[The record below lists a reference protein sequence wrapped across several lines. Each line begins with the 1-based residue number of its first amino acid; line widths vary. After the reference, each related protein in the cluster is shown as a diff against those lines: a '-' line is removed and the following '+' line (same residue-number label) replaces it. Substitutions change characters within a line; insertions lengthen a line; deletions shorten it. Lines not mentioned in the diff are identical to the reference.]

1 MLLAKVRSCWG
12 RVGPQANDGALLA
25 REDRPRG
32 TATRRQRLEQC
43 VHKPRVTS
51 HHQARRDAP
60 SGPPEGSSLLPQG
73 PSLLASEL
81 GENKRQF
88 RLHSMWCFV
97 TVAQGNY
104 CKFTVKWRKHRTVS
118 TQVTLL
124 GECVFPCAG
133 SALPELPRELEAAPA
148 WAREAGTGF
157 PLHSTVRFRS
167 HLYFFY
173 HVNTLLTPNKYKF
186 KTGRR

>member
-1 MLLAKVRSCWG
+1 
-12 RVGPQANDGALLA
+12 
-25 REDRPRG
+25 
-32 TATRRQRLEQC
+32 
-43 VHKPRVTS
+43 
-51 HHQARRDAP
+51 
-60 SGPPEGSSLLPQG
+60 
-73 PSLLASEL
+73 
-81 GENKRQF
+81 
-88 RLHSMWCFV
+88 MWCFV

-124 GECVFPCAG
+124 GECVFPRAG
-133 SALPELPRELEAAPA
+133 SALPELPREPEAAPA

-157 PLHSTVRFRS
+157 PLRSTVRFRS